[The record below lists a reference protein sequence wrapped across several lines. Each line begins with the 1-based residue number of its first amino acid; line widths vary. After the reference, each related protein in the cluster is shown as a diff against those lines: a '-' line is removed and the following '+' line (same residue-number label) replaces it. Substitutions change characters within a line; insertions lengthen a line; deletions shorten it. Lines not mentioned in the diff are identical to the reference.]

1 MCKWAFNE
9 AIMVQNLR
17 IKHGAILLCM
27 LAGWGAVG
35 IGANALPPQ
44 IPQHHLPPSSL
55 LVQATSSDSQGQ
67 GSLLTFDATSP
78 ADELKQLQ
86 LQLTKTVVAL
96 PVENTTLGPES
107 LGVVALTGGN
117 GDRQT
122 IGSYTW
128 TVVPTSQLYLGRSGY
143 KSLLARY
150 QYAKDRQSPKYT
162 LDIKCQTVGLK
173 TQDQASCS
181 LFGNGPLLKGEVKT
195 TGRLVLLEA
204 PPVEAPIPEAPVP
217 TQSPAPAPTPTPAVV
232 KPQTSVPSTSGASHP
247 GQGVL
252 VMFPSKSKAK
262 EERYNLTRVTVNT
275 AKNVTRLSLAAK
287 ELKTKSVVF
296 QGQLE
301 ATKSGHV
308 LSISTVD
315 GVKGQGKV
323 FVGNNGLLRT
333 TAPIFVGSEEREI
346 TVYFRP
352 N

>member
-1 MCKWAFNE
+1 MG
-9 AIMVQNLR
+9 V
-17 IKHGAILLCM
+17 GAQSFSPQM
-27 LAGWGAVG
+27 HHRNFSGSSRLA
-35 IGANALPPQ
+35 
-44 IPQHHLPPSSL
+44 
-55 LVQATSSDSQGQ
+55 QAASSDSQAQ

-117 GDRQT
+117 GDRQSLS
-122 IGSYTW
+122 SYTW
-128 TVVPTSQLYLGRSGY
+128 SVVPTSKLYLGRSGY

-150 QYAKDRQSPKYT
+150 QYAKDRQSPKFT
-162 LDIKCQTVGLK
+162 LDIACQTVGLK
-173 TQDQASCS
+173 SQDRAACS
-181 LFGNGPLLKGEVKT
+181 LFGNGPLLKGEVKA

-204 PPVEAPIPEAPVP
+204 PPVPVEAPPAEVSPAPVEAPVP
-217 TQSPAPAPTPTPAVV
+217 PVV
-232 KPQTSVPSTSGASHP
+232 KPQTSAPSSPGSSYTGEGA
-247 GQGVL
+247 L
-252 VMFPSKSKAK
+252 VMLPSKAK
-262 EERYNLTRVTVNT
+262 AREERYHLTRVTVNT
-275 AKNVTRLSLAAK
+275 AKNVTRVSLAAK

-296 QGQLE
+296 QGQFE

-308 LSISTVD
+308 LNISTVD

-333 TAPIFVGSEEREI
+333 AAPIFVGPEEREM

>member
-1 MCKWAFNE
+1 
-9 AIMVQNLR
+9 MVQNLR
-17 IKHGAILLCM
+17 IKHGVTLCV

-35 IGANALPPQ
+35 IGAQALPPQ
-44 IPQHHLPPSSL
+44 MHQRNLPQSSL
-55 LVQATSSDSQGQ
+55 LAQGVSSDSQSQ

-78 ADELKQLQ
+78 VDELKQLQ

-117 GDRQT
+117 GDRQS

-128 TVVPTSQLYLGRSGY
+128 SVVPTSKLYLGRSGY

-150 QYAKDRQSPKYT
+150 QYAKDRQSPKFT
-162 LDIKCQTVGLK
+162 LDIACQTVGLK
-173 TQDQASCS
+173 TQDQAACS

-204 PPVEAPIPEAPVP
+204 PPVEAPVPEVPPVP
-217 TQSPAPAPTPTPAVV
+217 TQSPAPAAIKPKTIVPA
-232 KPQTSVPSTSGASHP
+232 TSGSSHS

-262 EERYNLTRVTVNT
+262 EERYNLTRVTVDT

-315 GVKGQGKV
+315 GTKGQGKI

-333 TAPIFVGSEEREI
+333 TAPIFVGSEDREI

>member
-1 MCKWAFNE
+1 
-9 AIMVQNLR
+9 MVQNLR
-17 IKHGAILLCM
+17 IKHGVTLCV
-27 LAGWGAVG
+27 LAGWGVVG
-35 IGANALPPQ
+35 VGAQALPPL
-44 IPQHHLPPSSL
+44 HHSNSPHSSL
-55 LVQATSSDSQGQ
+55 LTQVVPSDVQSQ

-78 ADELKQLQ
+78 ADELKQLE

-117 GDRQT
+117 GDRQSLS
-122 IGSYTW
+122 SYTW
-128 TVVPTSQLYLGRSGY
+128 TVVPTSKLYLGRSGY

-173 TQDQASCS
+173 SQDRAVCS

-195 TGRLVLLEA
+195 TGRLVLLESPPVPVEA
-204 PPVEAPIPEAPVP
+204 TPTEVSPAPVEAPVVP
-217 TQSPAPAPTPTPAVV
+217 VV
-232 KPQTSVPSTSGASHP
+232 KPQAAAPSTAGSSYAGEGA
-247 GQGVL
+247 L
-252 VMFPSKSKAK
+252 VMLPSKAKAK
-262 EERYNLTRVTVNT
+262 EERYHLTRVTVKT
-275 AKNVTRLSLAAK
+275 EKNITRVSLAAK
-287 ELKTKSVVF
+287 QLKTKSVVF
-296 QGQLE
+296 QGQFE

-308 LSISTVD
+308 LNISTVD
-315 GVKGQGKV
+315 GVKGQGKM

-333 TAPIFVGSEEREI
+333 TAPIFVGKEEREM

>member
-1 MCKWAFNE
+1 
-9 AIMVQNLR
+9 MVQNLR
-17 IKHGAILLCM
+17 IKHGVTLCV
-27 LAGWGAVG
+27 LAGWGVVG
-35 IGANALPPQ
+35 VGAQALPPL
-44 IPQHHLPPSSL
+44 HHSNSPHSSL
-55 LVQATSSDSQGQ
+55 LTQVVPSDVQSQ

-78 ADELKQLQ
+78 ADELKQLE
-86 LQLTKTVVAL
+86 LQLTKTVAL

-117 GDRQT
+117 GDRQSLS
-122 IGSYTW
+122 SYTW
-128 TVVPTSQLYLGRSGY
+128 TVVPTSKLYLGRSGY

-173 TQDQASCS
+173 SQDQAACS

-204 PPVEAPIPEAPVP
+204 PPVEVSVPEV
-217 TQSPAPAPTPTPAVV
+217 PAPAQSPTLAPAAI
-232 KPQTSVPSTSGASHP
+232 KPQPQAVAPSASGASHP

-252 VMFPSKSKAK
+252 VMFPSKSKTK

-296 QGQLE
+296 QGQLQP
-301 ATKSGHV
+301 TKSGHV
-308 LSISTVD
+308 LSIATMD
-315 GVKGQGKV
+315 GTKAQGKV

-333 TAPIFVGSEEREI
+333 TAPIFVGTEEREMM
-346 TVYFRP
+346 VYFRP

>member
-1 MCKWAFNE
+1 
-9 AIMVQNLR
+9 MVQNLR
-17 IKHGAILLCM
+17 MKHGVTLCV
-27 LAGWGAVG
+27 LAGWGFVG
-35 IGANALPPQ
+35 IAAQAVPPQ
-44 IPQHHLPPSSL
+44 MHQRNLSQSSL
-55 LVQATSSDSQGQ
+55 LAQAASSDSQNQ
-67 GSLLTFDATSP
+67 GSLLTFDATSST
-78 ADELKQLQ
+78 DELKQLQ

-107 LGVVALTGGN
+107 LGVVALTGGS

-128 TVVPTSQLYLGRSGY
+128 SVAPTSKLYLGRSGY

-150 QYAKDRQSPKYT
+150 QYAKDRQSPKFT
-162 LDIKCQTVGLK
+162 LDIACQTVGLK

-204 PPVEAPIPEAPVP
+204 PPVEIPVPEVPAP
-217 TQSPAPAPTPTPAVV
+217 TQSPTPAAI
-232 KPQTSVPSTSGASHP
+232 KPQPQAIAPSALGASHP

-252 VMFPSKSKAK
+252 VMFPSKSKVK

-296 QGQLE
+296 QGQLQ

-308 LSISTVD
+308 LSIATMD
-315 GVKGQGKV
+315 GTKAQGKI

-333 TAPIFVGSEEREI
+333 TDPIFVGTEEREL

>member
-1 MCKWAFNE
+1 
-9 AIMVQNLR
+9 MVQTLR
-17 IKHGAILLCM
+17 MKHGVILFVM
-27 LAGWGAVG
+27 AGWAPVGVGAQS
-35 IGANALPPQ
+35 LSPQ
-44 IPQHHLPPSSL
+44 LHHRNFSGSSRL
-55 LVQATSSDSQGQ
+55 AQATSSDSQGQ

-107 LGVVALTGGN
+107 LGVVVLTGGN
-117 GDRQT
+117 GDRQS

-128 TVVPTSQLYLGRSGY
+128 SVVPTSKLYLGRSGY

-150 QYAKDRQSPKYT
+150 QYAKDRQSPKFT
-162 LDIKCQTVGLK
+162 LDIACQTVGLK
-173 TQDQASCS
+173 TQDQAACS

-195 TGRLVLLEA
+195 TGRLVLLES
-204 PPVEAPIPEAPVP
+204 PPVEAPVPEVPAP
-217 TQSPAPAPTPTPAVV
+217 TQSPAPVPAVV
-232 KPQTSVPSTSGASHP
+232 KPQPQTIVPSTLGASHP

-252 VMFPSKSKAK
+252 VMFASKSKAK

-315 GVKGQGKV
+315 GTKAQGKV

-333 TAPIFVGSEEREI
+333 TAPIFVGSEDREI

>member
-1 MCKWAFNE
+1 
-9 AIMVQNLR
+9 MVQNLR
-17 IKHGAILLCM
+17 IKHGVTLCM
-27 LAGWGAVG
+27 LAGWGGVG
-35 IGANALPPQ
+35 VGAQALPPL
-44 IPQHHLPPSSL
+44 HHSNLPHSALLTQAVPSDAQS
-55 LVQATSSDSQGQ
+55 Q

-78 ADELKQLQ
+78 ADELKQLE

-107 LGVVALTGGN
+107 LGVVALTGGK
-117 GDRQT
+117 GDRQSLS
-122 IGSYTW
+122 SYTW
-128 TVVPTSQLYLGRSGY
+128 TVVPTSKLYLGRSGY

-173 TQDQASCS
+173 TQDQAACS

-204 PPVEAPIPEAPVP
+204 PPVEVPVPEVPAP
-217 TQSPAPAPTPTPAVV
+217 TQSPSPTTIKPQPQAVV
-232 KPQTSVPSTSGASHP
+232 PSILGASHP
-247 GQGVL
+247 GQGIL
-252 VMFPSKSKAK
+252 MMFPSKSKVK

-275 AKNVTRLSLAAK
+275 EKNVTRLSLVAR

-296 QGQLE
+296 QGQLK
-301 ATKSGHV
+301 ATKSGHI
-308 LSISTVD
+308 LSISTMD
-315 GVKGQGKV
+315 GTKAQGKI

-333 TAPIFVGSEEREI
+333 TDPIFVGTEEREL

>member
-1 MCKWAFNE
+1 
-9 AIMVQNLR
+9 MVQDLKIR
-17 IKHGAILLCM
+17 HGVILCV

-35 IGANALPPQ
+35 SGAQALPLPMHQRNLPQ
-44 IPQHHLPPSSL
+44 SSRL
-55 LVQATSSDSQGQ
+55 AQAASSDFQSQ
-67 GSLLTFDATSP
+67 GSLLTFDVTSP

-107 LGVVALTGGN
+107 LGVVLLTGGN

-128 TVVPTSQLYLGRSGY
+128 SVVPTSKLYLGRSGY

-150 QYAKDRQSPKYT
+150 QYAKDRQSPKFT
-162 LDIKCQTVGLK
+162 LDIACQTVGLK
-173 TQDQASCS
+173 NQDQAACS

-195 TGRLVLLEA
+195 MGRLVLLEA
-204 PPVEAPIPEAPVP
+204 PPVEAPVSEVSPIP
-217 TQSPAPAPTPTPAVV
+217 TQSPTPAAIER
-232 KPQTSVPSTSGASHP
+232 KPQAIAPSTAGSSHL
-247 GQGVL
+247 GQGIL

-262 EERYNLTRVTVNT
+262 EERYNLTRVTVDT

-296 QGQLE
+296 QGQLQP
-301 ATKSGHV
+301 TKSGHV
-308 LSISTVD
+308 LSIATVD
-315 GVKGQGKV
+315 GTKAQGKV